1 MLAIDM
7 KAQESTTF
15 IQTNIGEIAVYQQ
28 FADSD
33 KTPII
38 FLHGVYFDHHLW
50 DTVIESLKDRTIIT
64 LDMPMH
70 GMSKVLSNA
79 DWTLNDC
86 ADMLIE
92 ILNNLQLPKVIAVG
106 HSWGSMTILR
116 AAHKNPELFSAIGL
130 SNMPFRDASQI
141 KKLTLR
147 LQHTMLPFR
156 NFYTQQAAKALFGK
170 SSLNKNTSLTS
181 QLKGTMDI
189 LTIRE
194 IKHTDRAVIANAEDA
209 TATIETLKVKALAL
223 KGEEDYVPSPP
234 ILETLIINGGHV
246 SPLENPTEVIEFVKR
261 IIFGVEK

>member
-1 MLAIDM
+1 MSV
-7 KAQESTTF
+7 KESTTLVK
-15 IQTNIGEIAVYQQ
+15 TNIGEIAVFQRL
-28 FADSD
+28 ADSD

-50 DTVIESLKDRTIIT
+50 DAVIESIKDRTIIT

-70 GMSKVLSNA
+70 GMSKQLSKD

-86 ADMLIE
+86 SDMLIE
-92 ILNNLQLPKVIAVG
+92 VLNGLQRSKVIAIG

-116 AAHKNPELFSAIGL
+116 AAHKNPELFSSIGL
-130 SNMPFRDASQI
+130 CNMPFMAAS
-141 KKLTLR
+141 KGKR
-147 LQHTMLPFR
+147 LALSMQHILLPFR

-189 LTIRE
+189 LTISE
-194 IKHTDRAVIANAEDA
+194 IKHTDRAVIANAEDT

>member
-1 MLAIDM
+1 M
-7 KAQESTTF
+7 KVQESTTF

-50 DTVIESLKDRTIIT
+50 DDFIKEIKDRTIIT
-64 LDMPMH
+64 VDMPMH
-70 GMSKVLSNA
+70 GLSKELSKN

-92 ILNNLQLPKVIAVG
+92 ILNGLQLQKVIAVG

-116 AAHKNPELFSAIGL
+116 TAHKNPELFSAIGL
-130 SNMPFRDASQI
+130 CNMPFKAASKS

-170 SSLNKNTSLTS
+170 SSLNKNTSLTNE
-181 QLKGTMDI
+181 LKRTMSL
-189 LTIRE
+189 LTIQQ
-194 IKHTDRAVIANAEDA
+194 IKHTDRAVIANAEDT
-209 TATIETLKVKALAL
+209 TALIETLKVKALAL

-261 IIFGVEK
+261 IIFMVEE

>member
-1 MLAIDM
+1 MFTSA
-7 KAQESTTF
+7 KTTF
-15 IQTNIGEIAVYQQ
+15 VQTKIGKIAIQKTERIT
-28 FADSD
+28 D
-33 KTPII
+33 KPPII

-50 DTVIESLKDRTIIT
+50 DEQINHIDDRMVITI
-64 LDMPMH
+64 DMPFH
-70 GMSKVLSNA
+70 GKSREIINA
-79 DWTLNDC
+79 DWSLNDC

-92 ILNNLQLPKVIAVG
+92 ILDSLHVPKVIAVG

-189 LTIRE
+189 LTISE
-194 IKHTDRAVIANAEDA
+194 IKHTDRAVIANAEDT

>member
-1 MLAIDM
+1 M
-7 KAQESTTF
+7 KVQESTTF
-15 IQTNIGEIAVYQQ
+15 IQTNIGEIAIYQQ

-50 DTVIESLKDRTIIT
+50 DAVIESLRDRTIIT

-70 GMSKVLSNA
+70 GMSKVLSKN

-92 ILNNLQLPKVIAVG
+92 ILNGLQLTKVIAVG

-116 AAHKNPELFSAIGL
+116 TAHNNPELFSAIGL
-130 SNMPFRDASQI
+130 CNMPFTAASKS

-147 LQHTMLPFR
+147 MQHVMLPFR
-156 NFYTQQAAKALFGK
+156 NFYTQQAARALFGK
-170 SSLNKNTSLTS
+170 SSLNKNKSLTS
-181 QLKGTMDI
+181 ELKRTMALLNI
-189 LTIRE
+189 PQ
-194 IKHTDRAVIANAEDA
+194 IKHTDRAVIANAEDT
-209 TATIETLKVKALAL
+209 TAVIKTLKVKALAL

-261 IIFGVEK
+261 IIFGVEQ

>member
-1 MLAIDM
+1 M
-7 KAQESTTF
+7 KRLQQPPTF
-15 IQTNIGEIAVYQQ
+15 IHTKLGNIAIYQHN
-28 FADSD
+28 ADSD

-50 DTVIESLKDRTIIT
+50 DTVIDSFKDRTIIT

-70 GMSKVLSNA
+70 GMSKVLSKS
-79 DWTLNDC
+79 DWTMNDC

-92 ILNNLQLPKVIAVG
+92 ILNGLQLPKVIAFG

-116 AAHKNPELFSAIGL
+116 TAHKNPELFSAIGL
-130 SNMPFRDASQI
+130 CNMPFKAVSKS

-147 LQHTMLPFR
+147 MQHAMLPFR
-156 NFYTQQAAKALFGK
+156 NFYTKQAARALFGK

-189 LTIRE
+189 LTISE
-194 IKHTDRAVIANAEDA
+194 IKHTNRAVIANAEDT